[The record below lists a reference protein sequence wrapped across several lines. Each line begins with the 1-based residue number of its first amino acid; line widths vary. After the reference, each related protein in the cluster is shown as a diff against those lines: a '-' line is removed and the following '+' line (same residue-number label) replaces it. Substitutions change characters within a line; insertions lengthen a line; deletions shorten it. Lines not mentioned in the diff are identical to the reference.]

1 MNMTM
6 NMMMMVMMMV
16 VVVMVVMIMMID
28 TNLILFC
35 FKSFYF
41 GDCDDYFSSK
51 FAELTLTPK
60 PSRSQG
66 R

>member
-1 MNMTM
+1 
-6 NMMMMVMMMV
+6 MMMVV